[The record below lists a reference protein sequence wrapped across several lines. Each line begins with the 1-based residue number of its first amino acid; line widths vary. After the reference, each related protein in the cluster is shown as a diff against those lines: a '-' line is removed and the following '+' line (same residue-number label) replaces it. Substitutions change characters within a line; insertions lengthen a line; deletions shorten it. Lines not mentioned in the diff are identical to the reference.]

1 MKIVKIILYYFESIR
16 NFFFLKLLNKPILKQ
31 EILLKKALIEEGI
44 DLSTVKIVCYHDI
57 GVSKVNG
64 ISFGIKYP
72 KSIFN
77 KVSNLIT
84 KKKKYDFY
92 FNGNTNDSGK
102 RKILLAPFK
111 NLGNSLIISS
121 NDGRKLKNK
130 GKFNFDYFKKFAQSK
145 YGLCPHQMD
154 WDSSTDNMWTYRFIE
169 SCFAGAIPVLFK
181 ETPLGK
187 KFINKFFFVWNDE
200 ILKNKSLEYKKE
212 MALRNHEL
220 AKTIFCFSHAEI
232 KLIKSSIIKFKK

>member
-1 MKIVKIILYYFESIR
+1 MKIVKIILYYIESIR

-44 DLSTVKIVCYHDI
+44 DLSTVKILCYHDI

-64 ISFGIKYP
+64 INFGIKYP

-92 FNGNTNDSGK
+92 FNGNTNDSGN
-102 RKILLAPFK
+102 RKILLKPFK
-111 NLGNSLIISS
+111 NLEKSLIISS

-130 GKFNFDYFKKFAQSK
+130 GKFNLDYFINFAQSK

-154 WDSSTDNMWTYRFIE
+154 WVSSFDNMWTYRFIE

-187 KFINKFFFVWNDE
+187 KFIDKFFLNG
-200 ILKNKSLEYKKE
+200 
-212 MALRNHEL
+212 MM
-220 AKTIFCFSHAEI
+220 
-232 KLIKSSIIKFKK
+232 KF